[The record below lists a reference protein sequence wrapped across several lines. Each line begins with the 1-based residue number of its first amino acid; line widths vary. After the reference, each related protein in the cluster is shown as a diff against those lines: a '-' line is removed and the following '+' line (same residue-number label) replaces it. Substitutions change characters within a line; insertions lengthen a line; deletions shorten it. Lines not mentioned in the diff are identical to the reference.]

1 MRTRGR
7 MSGTILDPTV
17 FLDSAI
23 DDETRALNEQIVAG
37 LKDAPPMEQTPIELI
52 RDDRMTSGGPF
63 PQRPVSDRAVTRT
76 IPGPAGDIELRI
88 ITPENPKGIYLHLH
102 GGGWVLG
109 TNAQNDAA
117 LEFYADNLGL
127 AGISVDYRLAP
138 ENPYPAGPDDCE
150 AAALWVVENAKSEF
164 GTDVITIGGESAG
177 GHLSALTLLRMRDK
191 HGYTGFKAANLVFG
205 VFDVGLTPSAANWGS
220 ERLILDTQNIEWMAR
235 CFAPDASKRRSPEIS
250 PLYAD
255 LHDMPPALFTVGT
268 KDLLLDDS
276 LFMHA
281 RWLAAG
287 NQGELAVYPGGPHG
301 FTAFPTKIGITAM
314 KRIAAF
320 LADKTS

>member
-1 MRTRGR
+1 
-7 MSGTILDPTV
+7 MSAANLDPSV

-23 DDETRALNEQIVAG
+23 DDETRALNEEIIAG
-37 LKDAPPMEQTPIELI
+37 LKGAPPMENTPIELI
-52 RDDRMTSGGPF
+52 RDDRAANGGPF
-63 PQRPVSDRAVTRT
+63 PQRPISDRAITRN

-88 ITPENPKGIYLHLH
+88 IAPENPKGIYLHFH

-117 LEFYADNLGL
+117 LEFYANNLGL
-127 AGISVDYRLAP
+127 AGISVGYRLAP
-138 ENPYPAGPDDCE
+138 EDPYPAGPDDCE
-150 AAALWVVENAKSEF
+150 AAAVWVIENAKAEF

-191 HGYTGFKAANLVFG
+191 HGYTGFAAANLVFG
-205 VFDVGLTPSAANWGS
+205 VFDVGLTPSAANWGT
-220 ERLILDTQNIEWMAR
+220 ERLILDTANTEWMTR
-235 CFAPDASKRRSPEIS
+235 SFVPDKSRRRDPDIS
-250 PLYAD
+250 PLYAH

-276 LFMHA
+276 LFMHS

-287 NQGELAVYPGGPHG
+287 NEGELAVYPGGPHG
-301 FTAFPTKIGITAM
+301 FTAFPTKLGISAM

-320 LADKTS
+320 LSEKTSNAA

>member
-1 MRTRGR
+1 
-7 MSGTILDPTV
+7 MSAAYLDPAV

-23 DDETRALNEQIVAG
+23 DDETRALNEEIIAS
-37 LKDAPPMEQTPIELI
+37 LKDAPLMEDTPMELM
-52 RDDRMTSGGPF
+52 RDDRAAGVGPF
-63 PQRPVSDRAVTRT
+63 PLRPQSDRAVTRT

-88 ITPENPKGIYLHLH
+88 IAPENPKGIYLHFH

-117 LEFYADNLGL
+117 LEYYADNLGL

-150 AAALWVVENAKSEF
+150 AAALWVIANAKSEF
-164 GTDVITIGGESAG
+164 GTEVITIGGESAG

-191 HGYTGFKAANLVFG
+191 HGYTGFAAANLVFG
-205 VFDVGLTPSAANWGS
+205 VFDVGLTPSAANWGD
-220 ERLILDTQNIEWMAR
+220 ERLILDTPNTHWMTR
-235 CFAPDASKRRSPEIS
+235 CFVPDRSMRRKPEIS

-268 KDLLLDDS
+268 KDLLIDDS

-287 NQGELAVYPGGPHG
+287 NDGDLAVYPGGPHG
-301 FTAFPTKIGITAM
+301 FTAFPTKIGIAAM

-320 LADKTS
+320 LQDKTG